1 MISNRKLS
9 ILLLIIGSV
18 GISFGGLIMRNINNA
33 DPWQIA
39 FYRALAFLFSITL
52 ILFHRYRFAI
62 VTNIKKTG
70 YPGMTGG
77 FFLMLANLL
86 FIQSFANTSV
96 ANTLF
101 TLSSIPFITAILA
114 FIFLKEKISL
124 RTIITMFFA
133 FIGIFIMI
141 KDGLETG
148 GFYGNIIALS
158 CAFSFSTFVI
168 IIRKYKSIDMMPASL
183 ISSVLLLTVS
193 FVTSLGNI
201 NIPIQDILLC
211 FLWGGV
217 LSGFV
222 NSVFIFSTRFLLAS
236 EVTFFM
242 LLEFSLGPFWVW
254 VFLNETISQETLYG
268 GIIVMASVAV
278 YSFFEITMSKTKVI
292 ASG

>member
-1 MISNRKLS
+1 
-9 ILLLIIGSV
+9 
-18 GISFGGLIMRNINNA
+18 
-33 DPWQIA
+33 
-39 FYRALAFLFSITL
+39 
-52 ILFHRYRFAI
+52 
-62 VTNIKKTG
+62 
-70 YPGMTGG
+70 MTGG

-168 IIRKYKSIDMMPASL
+168 IIRKYKSIDMMPTSL

-193 FVTSLGNI
+193 FVISLGNI

-222 NSVFIFSTRFLLAS
+222 NSVFIFSTRFLFAS

-292 ASG
+292 SSD